1 MNVIATEMAPRSA
14 YTLVG
19 YSRDLDWRPTRF
31 VGPVPSVR
39 VCSLCGLI
47 PDATVQLP
55 CAHVLCRLCFD
66 GSLRQGGVCP
76 LDGQGF
82 LREDAEWITLSLE
95 SFMRRKVRCWNDV
108 NGCDEVVE
116 VSKVAD
122 HFSNECAFHAT
133 SCPKCGATV
142 LHRDIVEHVKSGCR
156 TAVVPG
162 TAVPTTSDAQSQCSE
177 VPEHLLKSA
186 RLSAVVPGT
195 TVPVTMR
202 DAQIQSDELLD
213 QLNTGHPSAVA
224 RLTRIPAARD
234 VQSPCSDVNANGQ
247 ADKALEEANAAL
259 ALASAQKESLEADLK
274 ELKELFAQ
282 SFAVLTAME
291 KISMDA
297 RNESSESAGKRHSS
311 KHREG
316 NGSPL
321 AKQLREGISEV
332 LRAWKDYQA
341 RQLNRSDSSDT
352 SSDKTEPFPSQQGT
366 VACSVCHDWCVAG
379 YAALKEVALRDG
391 STDVPSS
398 PDYFF
403 GYRIEPMIR
412 FKMHG
417 NSLRMH
423 FGLQVMRGEN
433 DQELLWPFHHY
444 VRLWLVV
451 PSGEA
456 SSGLPL
462 EIVPETVDG
471 RLYAKPAE
479 GTRGNGPCL
488 STASVDLR
496 ALESGGYVENDKLR
510 LRFEVLP

>member
-1 MNVIATEMAPRSA
+1 MSVAATEMAPRSS

-82 LREDAEWITLSLE
+82 ARDDAEWITLSLE
-95 SFMRRKVRCWNDV
+95 SFMRRKVRCWNDM
-108 NGCDEVVE
+108 NGCDEVIE

-122 HFSNECAFHAT
+122 HFSNECAFHAAA
-133 SCPKCGATV
+133 CPKCGATV

-177 VPEHLLKSA
+177 VPEHLLKSG
-186 RLSAVVPGT
+186 RSSAVAPGH
-195 TVPVTMR
+195 VTMR
-202 DAQIQSDELLD
+202 DAQIQCDEVLELLKS
-213 QLNTGHPSAVA
+213 GRPSAVVRVMSVPA
-224 RLTRIPAARD
+224 TRDA
-234 VQSPCSDVNANGQ
+234 QSQCSDCNANVE
-247 ADKALEEANAAL
+247 ANKALEEANAAL
-259 ALASAQKESLEADLK
+259 AHASAQKESLEADLK

-291 KISMDA
+291 KISLDA
-297 RNESSESAGKRHSS
+297 RNESSEGPGKRHSS

-316 NGSPL
+316 NGSSL

-341 RQLNRSDSSDT
+341 RQLNRSDSNDA
-352 SSDKTEPFPSQQGT
+352 SSDKTEPFPSQQGP

-391 STDVPSS
+391 ATDVPSS
-398 PDYFF
+398 PGYFF

-412 FKMHG
+412 FKTHG

-433 DQELLWPFHHY
+433 DEQLLWPFHHY

-471 RLYAKPAE
+471 RLYARPAE
-479 GTRGNGPCL
+479 GSRGNGPCL